1 MHLYQFLFILFCGL
15 VASML
20 TYLYS
25 KAEKYRLKMLEAQGR
40 QEIYNQKYQT
50 AKANHI
56 NLKRENLELREK
68 LHSYRMERNSSP
80 LLSTMVEQPVTP
92 TPAPPVQISSK
103 RGRREVLNPAYDQ
116 NTPEAS
122 NHNGNLSN
130 INTLFGDDN
139 PSPTDRHSDHSS
151 YNSHSHSDNS
161 SSYSGSGG
169 DFGGGGSGSDF

>member
-1 MHLYQFLFILFCGL
+1 
-15 VASML
+15 ML

-25 KAEKYRLKMLEAQGR
+25 KAERYRLKMLEAQGR

-50 AKANHI
+50 AKDNYT

-68 LHSYRMERNSSP
+68 LHAYKIERNSSP